1 MKKLLLA
8 ASAVIAVAMSAPA
21 GAADMR
27 VPMKAPP
34 PPPPVFNWT
43 GCYIGAGGGYG
54 MWNQEFVHVTDPG
67 GVALTLEQTNGG
79 RGWFGTVQAG
89 CDYQITPSIVIGAFA
104 DYDFSNIKGDS
115 NFLLVT
121 VGEEKL
127 RRSWAVGGR
136 IGWVALPQLLTFV
149 SAGYTQARFNQVDL
163 NVLVLPAPPTGIAL
177 AEQTYDGWFLGTG
190 YEYSIGWLP
199 GLFWK
204 TEYRFAD
211 YGSERVP
218 FVITATGALTG
229 LAIDAN
235 KYVHTVRSELVWRFN
250 WGAGRY

>member
-104 DYDFSNIKGDS
+104 DYDFSNIKGDFEFS
-115 NFLLVT
+115 LGNSGRGEAEAV
-121 VGEEKL
+121 VGSGWPDWLGGVAAAADL
-127 RRSWAVGGR
+127 RFRRLHSGAVQPSR
-136 IGWVALPQLLTFV
+136 P
-149 SAGYTQARFNQVDL
+149 
-163 NVLVLPAPPTGIAL
+163 
-177 AEQTYDGWFLGTG
+177 
-190 YEYSIGWLP
+190 
-199 GLFWK
+199 
-204 TEYRFAD
+204 
-211 YGSERVP
+211 
-218 FVITATGALTG
+218 
-229 LAIDAN
+229 
-235 KYVHTVRSELVWRFN
+235 
-250 WGAGRY
+250 